1 MLICPNMSDNQ
12 KRGFLKNFSI
22 VKAERLLLCIL
33 LFILPLAVVP
43 LSWDWNE
50 RPMSL
55 CILLFTTIIAGLEI
69 IKLIKEGKF
78 CVIKTSVDTAVLLLC
93 GSYVL
98 STIFSQDVNTSLWGI
113 DHRLGGGL
121 ITVMS
126 VVALTIFSR
135 SFITDVKHVK
145 ELFFSFMAGM
155 FINNILSILAFL
167 GVNIWSS
174 VPVYKNMF
182 QEGLPILR
190 SARIYILTNLITL
203 LLSFGFIGEYLIFK
217 GKKSVFMASLIIAL
231 VSIIGILM
239 FSIVQGTGL
248 VVLFLVLFVVMNMFI
263 IKKFKL
269 SEKSFKNILV
279 VFLIIT
285 LSISIPFALMHI
297 PSFRESKIP
306 DDFRLVGQV
315 FLGSDLSWSVASSVF
330 VKSLSTALLG
340 LGMDTYSIA
349 YNMFK
354 PVSEN
359 LLAYNNVTFYSG
371 GNEIYTQF
379 ANGGLVWLLCWVIFG
394 YSIFKSVFLDLR
406 KLKLNSGKIN
416 TWYLIVI
423 DSVMVLIFCSSLFT
437 AFSVI
442 NLLILFLMVSLRGVL
457 KDILNEGN
465 EEKVV
470 MRLWAGSV
478 SGSPEKGN
486 AKGNFRVLLTVIV
499 AVVVVL
505 ISRIWVYKGISTG
518 YMLMAES
525 YKISEGAKLTDQKVS
540 YEDKKSTADSI
551 INHYTNAVKFDK
563 NNPLANRK
571 LGLAYM
577 DKIDIEV
584 KEYLSVEE
592 DKRSQDI
599 VNEVNKLKN
608 YAIDTTKKST
618 EIAGYVYSNWEAMS
632 NVYMGLVGM
641 GYEGFV
647 SDCVYSI
654 EKAISLNPSNYE
666 LYFKEAQMY
675 VIGKDTDSALSSL
688 TKVLGINPQYIPALY
703 LSAELNKEKGREDVY
718 ESYLR
723 AAKTI
728 LETNDATNNEVYNDI
743 SKKLQELESSSV
755 NKKQESSTEKTEKSD

>member
-1 MLICPNMSDNQ
+1 MPNNSKIGSLQ
-12 KRGFLKNFSI
+12 KFSL
-22 VKAERLLLCIL
+22 VKVERLLLYLL
-33 LFILPLAVVP
+33 LFILPLVVVP

-69 IKLIKEGKF
+69 IKLVKEGKF
-78 CVIKTSVDTAVLLLC
+78 CIIRTSMDVGILLLC
-93 GSYVL
+93 ASYIL

-113 DHRLGGGL
+113 DNKLGGGL

-145 ELFFSFMAGM
+145 ILFFSFMAGM
-155 FINNILSILAFL
+155 FVNNILSILAFL
-167 GVNIWSS
+167 GINIWSAI
-174 VPVYKNMF
+174 PVYKDMF

-190 SARIYILTNLITL
+190 SARVYILTNLTTL
-203 LLSFGFIGEYLIFK
+203 LISFGFIGEYLIFK
-217 GKKSVFMASLIIAL
+217 GKKSVLMASFVAALASIA
-231 VSIIGILM
+231 GILM

-248 VVLFLVLFVVMNMFI
+248 VVLFLILFVLLNIFV

-269 SEKSFKNILV
+269 SETSFKHILV
-279 VFLIIT
+279 LFLIIT

-306 DDFRLVGQV
+306 EDFRLVGQV
-315 FLGSDLSWSVASSVF
+315 FLGNDLSWSVSSSVF
-330 VKSLSTALLG
+330 VKSLSTALFG

-354 PVSEN
+354 PISEN
-359 LLAYNNVTFYSG
+359 LLAYNNVTFYTG

-379 ANGGLVWLLCWVIFG
+379 ANGGLVWLLCWAIFG
-394 YSIFKSVFLDLR
+394 YSIFKSVFFDLK
-406 KLKLNSGKIN
+406 KLRLNSGKIN
-416 TWYLIVI
+416 TWYLVVVDFVI
-423 DSVMVLIFCSSLFT
+423 VLIFCSSLFT

-442 NLLILFLMVSLRGVL
+442 NLFVLFLMVSMRGVL

-465 EEKVV
+465 EEKIAVK
-470 MRLWAGSV
+470 LWAGSI
-478 SGSPEKGN
+478 SGSPEKGS
-486 AKGNFRVLLTVIV
+486 AKGNFRVLLAIIITAVMLLV
-499 AVVVVL
+499 A
-505 ISRIWVYKGISTG
+505 RIWVYKGISTG

-525 YKISEGAKLTDQKVS
+525 YRVSEGSKLTDQKIS
-540 YEDKKSTADSI
+540 YEDRKNIADTI
-551 INHYTNAVKFDK
+551 IGHYNNAAKFDK
-563 NNPLANRK
+563 NNPLVNRK

-577 DKIDIEV
+577 DKIDLEV

-592 DKRSQDI
+592 GKRNEGI
-599 VNEVNKLKN
+599 VSEVNKLKN
-608 YAIDTTKKST
+608 YAIDSTKKST
-618 EIAGYVYSNWEAMS
+618 EIAGYVYSNWESMA

-647 SDCVYSI
+647 PDSIFSI

-675 VIGKDTDSALSSL
+675 VIGKDTDNALSSL

-703 LSAELNKEKGREDVY
+703 LSAELNKEKGRVDVY

-728 LETNDATNNEVYNDI
+728 LETNDATNNEVYTDI
-743 SKKLQELESSSV
+743 SKKLKELESTSTTQ
-755 NKKQESSTEKTEKSD
+755 KQESDNEKTEESD